1 MSHKKEI
8 ITLALLFLFLLSM
21 PGKKFY
27 QQIHSWRLRY
37 ISPRNFVLILSLL
50 SGILGGMA
58 AVILKNA
65 VHYSRLILVNLS
77 SLVSYNLLYLLL
89 PFTGI
94 LISYLYVKYIVKDN
108 IGHGISRILQSISKS
123 NSIIKAHNMYSSLVA
138 STITVSFGGS
148 VGLEAPIVLTGSA
161 IGSNL
166 GKYLRLDYKTVTLLI
181 GCGAAGAI
189 AGIFKAP
196 IAGVIFALEVLML
209 DLTMVSLIPLLIA
222 SASGAI
228 LAYFFMGRG
237 VLFSFS
243 VSNHPFSLNNLPF
256 YAILG
261 LLCGLVSI
269 YFTKA
274 NQSIEKQFSRMP
286 KGILRVAAGGTIA
299 SVLIF
304 LFPPLFGEGYET
316 LNNLLDG
323 NGMKVLDGSIFSSM
337 GNNYFL
343 LLIFLILVL
352 IFKVVAMSATTG
364 GGGVG
369 GVFAPS
375 LFMGGVTG
383 FFLSKVVNFFL
394 NGRLPESNFAL
405 AGMAGVMAAVMHAPL
420 TAIFL
425 IAEITGGY
433 QFFVPLMITSIVA
446 YLTIIPFE
454 PHSIYTKRLAE
465 TGELITHDKDKAV
478 LSRLSIEKLIEK
490 NFLTTGP
497 DVTLGE
503 FVKVVARSQR
513 NVFPVIDEDNN
524 FLGVIFINDIRH
536 IIFEQDQYDSVY
548 IRNLMYMPDTLV
560 EQGATME
567 DVAQKFAETS
577 HYNLPVLNDGKYIGF
592 VSRANVFS
600 AYRKLVKDFSAD

>member
-1 MSHKKEI
+1 MG
-8 ITLALLFLFLLSM
+8 LL
-21 PGKKFY
+21 GR
-27 QQIHSWRLRY
+27 IRL
-37 ISPRNFVLILSLL
+37 
-50 SGILGGMA
+50 A
-58 AVILKNA
+58 AVLLKNA
-65 VHYSRLILVNLS
+65 VHLGHLLVMDAIS
-77 SLVSYNLLYLLL
+77 IKSFNLLYLIL
-89 PFTGI
+89 PFIGI
-94 LISYLYVKYIVKDN
+94 LITYLYVKYLVKDN

-123 NSIIKAHNMYSSLVA
+123 NSIIKAHNMYTSLIA
-138 STITVSFGGS
+138 STLTVSLGGS

-166 GKYLRLDYKTVTLLI
+166 GRYLRLDYKTITLLV

-196 IAGVIFALEVLML
+196 IAAVIFALEVLML
-209 DLTMVSLIPLLIA
+209 DLTMASLIPLLIS

-228 LAYFFMGRG
+228 LAYFFMGNG

-243 VSNHPFSLNNLPF
+243 VTANPFTLANLPF
-256 YAILG
+256 YALLG

-274 NQSIEKQFSRMP
+274 NQSIEKQFQRMP
-286 KGILRVAAGGTIA
+286 SGFVRMIAGGSIT
-299 SVLIF
+299 SLLVF

-316 LNNLLDG
+316 LTNLLDG
-323 NGMKVLDGSIFSSM
+323 NGMKVLDGSIFSAM

-343 LLIFLILVL
+343 LLVFLILIL
-352 IFKVVAMSATTG
+352 IFKVVAMSATTS

-375 LFMGGVTG
+375 LFMGGITG
-383 FFLSKVVNFFL
+383 FFLSKAVNFFT
-394 NGRLPESNFAL
+394 NGRLPENNFAL

-433 QFFVPLMITSIVA
+433 QFFVPLMITSVVA
-446 YLTIIPFE
+446 YLTIVPFE

-490 NFLTTGP
+490 NFLTTNP

-503 FVKVVARSQR
+503 FVKTVAKSQR
-513 NVFPVIDEDNN
+513 NVFPVVDADNN

-536 IIFEQDQYDSVY
+536 IIFEHEQYDTVY
-548 IRNLMYMPDTLV
+548 IRNLMYMPDTLIDKY
-560 EQGATME
+560 ATME

-577 HYNLPVLNDGKYIGF
+577 HYNLPVLDNGKYVGF

-600 AYRKLVKDFSAD
+600 AYRKLVKDFSED

>member
-1 MSHKKEI
+1 
-8 ITLALLFLFLLSM
+8 M
-21 PGKKFY
+21 PGRKFY
-27 QQIHSWRLRY
+27 QTIHSWRLRY
-37 ISPRNFVLILSLL
+37 ISPRNFILILSLL
-50 SGILGGMA
+50 AGILGGLA
-58 AVILKNA
+58 AILLKNA
-65 VHYSRLILVNLS
+65 VHLS
-77 SLVSYNLLYLLL
+77 HSLLTSVIAIKSFNLLFLVL
-89 PFTGI
+89 PFLGI
-94 LISYLYVKYIVKDN
+94 LITYLYVTYFVKDN

-123 NSIIKAHNMYSSLVA
+123 NSIIKAHNMYSSLIA

-166 GKYLRLDYKTVTLLI
+166 GRYLRLDYKTITLLV

-196 IAGVIFALEVLML
+196 IAAVIFALEVLML
-209 DLTMVSLIPLLIA
+209 DLTMASLIPLLIS

-228 LAYFFMGRG
+228 LAYFFMGND
-237 VLFSFS
+237 VLFSFE
-243 VSNHPFSLNNLPF
+243 VSAHPFTLSNLPF
-256 YAILG
+256 YALLG
-261 LLCGLVSI
+261 LLCGLVSL

-274 NQSIEKQFSRMP
+274 NLSIEKQFQRIP
-286 KGILRVAAGGTIA
+286 KGFLRVLAGGMIT
-299 SVLIF
+299 SLLVF

-323 NGMKVLDGSIFSSM
+323 NGLRVLDGSIFSAM

-343 LLIFLILVL
+343 LLFFLILIL
-352 IFKVVAMSATTG
+352 IFKVVAMSATTS

-375 LFMGGVTG
+375 LFMGGITG
-383 FFLSKVVNFFL
+383 FFLSKAVNFFI
-394 NGRLPESNFAL
+394 NHRLPESNFAL

-433 QFFVPLMITSIVA
+433 QFFVPLMITSVVA

-497 DVTLGE
+497 DATLGE
-503 FVKVVARSQR
+503 FVKLVAKSQR
-513 NVFPVIDEDNN
+513 NVFPVTDEENN

-536 IIFEQDQYDSVY
+536 IIFEHEQYDSVY
-548 IRNLMYMPDTLV
+548 ISNLMYMPDTIV
-560 EQGATME
+560 DQGATME

-577 HYNLPVLNDGKYIGF
+577 HYNLPVLKDGKYIGF

-600 AYRKLVKDFSAD
+600 AYRKLVKDFSND

>member
-1 MSHKKEI
+1 
-8 ITLALLFLFLLSM
+8 M
-21 PGKKFY
+21 PGSKFY
-27 QQIHSWRLRY
+27 QRIHSWRLKH
-37 ISPRNFVLILSLL
+37 ISPRNFILLLSLL
-50 SGILGGMA
+50 AGILGGMA
-58 AVILKNA
+58 AIILKNA
-65 VHYSRLILVNLS
+65 VHFSHSIIMNIISIKSFNPV
-77 SLVSYNLLYLLL
+77 YLLL
-89 PFTGI
+89 PFLGI
-94 LISYLYVKYIVKDN
+94 LLSYLYVKYLVRDH
-108 IGHGISRILQSISKS
+108 IGHGISRILQAISKS
-123 NSIIKAHNMYSSLVA
+123 NSIIKAHNMYTSMVA

-166 GKYLRLDYKTVTLLI
+166 GRYLRLDYKTITLLV

-196 IAGVIFALEVLML
+196 VAAVIFALEVLML
-209 DLTMVSLIPLLIA
+209 DLTMASLIPLLIS
-222 SASGAI
+222 SATGAI
-228 LAYFFMGRG
+228 LAYFFMGNG
-237 VLFSFS
+237 VLFSFQ
-243 VSNHPFSLNNLPF
+243 VEANPFTLKNLPF
-256 YAILG
+256 YAVLG
-261 LLCGLVSI
+261 LLSGLVSI

-274 NQSIEKQFSRMP
+274 NQSIEKQFQKIPSGFLRML
-286 KGILRVAAGGTIA
+286 IGG
-299 SVLIF
+299 LITSLLVF

-316 LNNLLDG
+316 LNNLLLG
-323 NGMKVLDGSIFSSM
+323 NGLRVFDGSIFASM
-337 GNNYFL
+337 GNNHFLLLLFL
-343 LLIFLILVL
+343 LLIL
-352 IFKVVAMSATTG
+352 IFKVVAMAATTS

-375 LFMGGVTG
+375 LFMGGITG
-383 FFLSKVVNFFL
+383 FFLSKAVNFFM
-394 NGRLPESNFAL
+394 NDRLPENNFAL

-497 DVTLGE
+497 DVSLGE

-513 NVFPVIDEDNN
+513 NVFPVIDEEHN

-536 IIFEQDQYDSVY
+536 IIFEHDQYEQVF

-560 EQGATME
+560 EQDATME

-577 HYNLPVLNDGKYIGF
+577 HYNLPVLNNGKYVGF

-600 AYRKLVKDFSAD
+600 AYRKLVKDFSND

>member
-1 MSHKKEI
+1 MQGS
-8 ITLALLFLFLLSM
+8 
-21 PGKKFY
+21 KFY
-27 QQIHSWRLRY
+27 QRIHSWRLKH
-37 ISPRNFVLILSLL
+37 ISPRNFILILSLIAG
-50 SGILGGMA
+50 SLGGLA
-58 AVILKNA
+58 GIVLKNA
-65 VHYSRLILVNLS
+65 VHFIHSLLINAT
-77 SLVSYNLLYLLL
+77 SLHRFNLLYLIL
-89 PFTGI
+89 PFIGI

-123 NSIIKAHNMYSSLVA
+123 NSIIKAHNMYTSLVA

-166 GKYLRLDYKTVTLLI
+166 GRYLRLDYKTITLLV

-196 IAGVIFALEVLML
+196 IAAVIFALEVLML
-209 DLTMVSLIPLLIA
+209 DLTMASLIPLLIS

-228 LAYFFMGRG
+228 LAFFFMGNG
-237 VLFSFS
+237 VLFSFE
-243 VSNHPFSLNNLPF
+243 VSAHPFTLGNLPF
-256 YAILG
+256 YALLG
-261 LLCGLVSI
+261 ILCGMVSV

-274 NQSIEKQFSRMP
+274 SQSIEKQFQRMNNSF
-286 KGILRVAAGGTIA
+286 LRMITGG
-299 SVLIF
+299 LITSLLVF

-316 LNNLLDG
+316 LNNLLNG
-323 NGMKVLDGSIFSSM
+323 NGMKILEGSILSSM
-337 GNNYFL
+337 GNNYL
-343 LLIFLILVL
+343 LLLVFLILVL
-352 IFKVVAMSATTG
+352 LFKVVAMSATTS

-375 LFMGGVTG
+375 LFMGGISG
-383 FFLSKVVNFFL
+383 FFLSKIVNYFWD
-394 NGRLPESNFAL
+394 GRLPENNFAL

-433 QFFVPLMITSIVA
+433 QFFVPLMITSVVA

-465 TGELITHDKDKAV
+465 SGELVTHDKDKAV

-503 FVKVVARSQR
+503 FVKVVAQSQR
-513 NVFPVIDEDNN
+513 NVFPVTDTENN
-524 FLGVIFINDIRH
+524 FLGVVFINDIRH
-536 IIFEQDQYDSVY
+536 IIFEHSQYESVY

-560 EQGATME
+560 EQNATME

-577 HYNLPVLNDGKYIGF
+577 HYNLPVLNNGKYIGF

-600 AYRKLVKDFSAD
+600 AYRKLVKDFSND

>member
-1 MSHKKEI
+1 
-8 ITLALLFLFLLSM
+8 M
-21 PGKKFY
+21 PGRKFY
-27 QQIHSWRLRY
+27 QTIHSWRLRY
-37 ISPRNFVLILSLL
+37 ISPRNFILILSLL
-50 SGILGGMA
+50 AGILGGLA
-58 AVILKNA
+58 AILLKNA
-65 VHYSRLILVNLS
+65 VHLS
-77 SLVSYNLLYLLL
+77 HSLLTSVIAIKSFNLLFLVL
-89 PFTGI
+89 PFLGI
-94 LISYLYVKYIVKDN
+94 LITYLYVTYFVKDN

-123 NSIIKAHNMYSSLVA
+123 NSIIKAHNMYTSLIA

-166 GKYLRLDYKTVTLLI
+166 GRYLRLDYKTITLLV

-196 IAGVIFALEVLML
+196 IAAVIFALEVLML
-209 DLTMVSLIPLLIA
+209 DLTMASLIPLLIS

-228 LAYFFMGRG
+228 LAYFFMGND
-237 VLFSFS
+237 VLFSFE
-243 VSNHPFSLNNLPF
+243 VSAHPFTLSNLPF
-256 YAILG
+256 YAVLG
-261 LLCGLVSI
+261 LLCGLVSL

-274 NQSIEKQFSRMP
+274 NMSIEKQFQRIP
-286 KGILRVAAGGTIA
+286 KGLLRVLAGGMIT
-299 SVLIF
+299 SLLVF

-323 NGMKVLDGSIFSSM
+323 NGLRVLDGSIFSAM

-343 LLIFLILVL
+343 LLFFLILIL
-352 IFKVVAMSATTG
+352 IFKVVAMSATTS

-375 LFMGGVTG
+375 LFMGGITG
-383 FFLSKVVNFFL
+383 FFLSKAVNFFM

-433 QFFVPLMITSIVA
+433 QFFVPLMITSVVA

-497 DVTLGE
+497 DATLGE
-503 FVKVVARSQR
+503 FVKLVAKSQR
-513 NVFPVIDEDNN
+513 NVFPVTDKENN

-536 IIFEQDQYDSVY
+536 IIFEHEQYDSVY
-548 IRNLMYMPDTLV
+548 ISNLMYMPDTIV
-560 EQGATME
+560 DQGATME

-577 HYNLPVLNDGKYIGF
+577 HYNLPVLKDGKYIGF

-600 AYRKLVKDFSAD
+600 AYRKLVKDFSND